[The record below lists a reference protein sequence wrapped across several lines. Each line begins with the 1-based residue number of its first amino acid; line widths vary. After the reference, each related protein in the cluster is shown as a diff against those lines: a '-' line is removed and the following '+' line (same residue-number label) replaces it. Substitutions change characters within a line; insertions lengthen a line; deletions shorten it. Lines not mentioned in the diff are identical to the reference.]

1 MGTIIEQSSR
11 DIKKHILGSLRDPN
25 HLRLLRTRI
34 YCDQRLIFF
43 HNITKQFLVL
53 CDAKLNRV
61 LENLVQS
68 RFPANL
74 RTCFSPVSPFVLQ
87 LAWSNLDSISSSS
100 SSRTI
105 NTPLCLVLSPP
116 LHFSRF
122 TTMFLLPSFI
132 LASENRSSSSIFPL
146 FLLRPILPCFE
157 DIHLS
162 GFYFAMQPV
171 LL

>member
-1 MGTIIEQSSR
+1 MMETAHDTRGSGHATQVRELPYGRRNSPYHPSRTSSPTPCWLIWREGALRSVRGRACAPMVTTTPGNGVWSKVGTIIEQSSR

-43 HNITKQFLVL
+43 HNITKEFLVL

-87 LAWSNLDSISSSS
+87 LA
-100 SSRTI
+100 
-105 NTPLCLVLSPP
+105 
-116 LHFSRF
+116 
-122 TTMFLLPSFI
+122 
-132 LASENRSSSSIFPL
+132 
-146 FLLRPILPCFE
+146 
-157 DIHLS
+157 
-162 GFYFAMQPV
+162 
-171 LL
+171 